1 MRNSQS
7 KKRIPLVIMSVILAL
22 VISVFAGITVY
33 AKVIQP
39 KKYSEYI
46 KQGTQYLNENMYED
60 AILAFDKAIKI
71 DNESIEARIGASKGY
86 VGMNNATGAETYL
99 LQAQKLDLKNENLT
113 LEMIYII
120 KDLDKDIASKLLQN
134 YLNAV
139 GIDNISD
146 KFRDE
151 VLEST
156 NNESL
161 VDYINKAQ
169 NMYDSSVEGN
179 QNGNYELGS
188 KEELLKVI
196 EKAKKIDEGYFYTQ
210 DEVDE
215 MTTELLDAISEFE
228 SKKVM
233 VMPSNLGDIYRSRI
247 AAVDNDPRYQY
258 DSSWSFS
265 EERGRYDE
273 QRIKFEEILDDIC
286 ADLIRYF
293 PEKTQEIKN
302 YRNAFEQEKYMRE
315 QSAIEDAKLAG
326 GGNGWAL
333 DVISE
338 NKDSAREKCY
348 ELINRYM

>member
-1 MRNSQS
+1 MRNNQS
-7 KKRIPLVIMSVILAL
+7 KKRTPLIIMGVILTL
-22 VISVFAGITVY
+22 VVVAFSSITIY

-46 KQGTQYLNENMYED
+46 QQGTQYLNENMYEE

-71 DNESIEARIGASKGY
+71 DEKSIEARIGASKGY
-86 VGMNNATGAETYL
+86 VGMNNANEAGTYL

-139 GIDNISD
+139 GIDNVSD

-156 NNESL
+156 NNEVL

-169 NMYDSSVEGN
+169 NMYDSAVEGN
-179 QNGNYELGS
+179 QNGNYKSGS

-258 DSSWSFS
+258 DSSWSFG